1 MDDFDLKDIMARAVE
16 LVPDV
21 RDYLSAR
28 SLLLLA
34 VKAGSDLPSIN
45 AEYHD
50 KITKALIDFLEG
62 GNITSS
68 RNAFKRAIVEAFG
81 PAFDLG
87 WVEGGGDLPTDSDAN
102 DWLNARVGAELGYVE
117 MLYQQAK
124 ELRKEEGFDGFAW
137 ASARADGYT
146 GTLREVYN
154 QGKLRAMKDIMVTFE
169 GEDGAKSCDTC
180 QELKGK
186 RHRISWFVKRNF
198 VPPHGSGLDC
208 AKGGHCQHALYND
221 KGEAVTE

>member
-1 MDDFDLKDIMARAVE
+1 MRTLCT
-16 LVPDV
+16 
-21 RDYLSAR
+21 
-28 SLLLLA
+28 LA
-34 VKAGSDLPSIN
+34 VVVHLLCLVWLGR
-45 AEYHD
+45 AEA
-50 KITKALIDFLEG
+50 TL
-62 GNITSS
+62 
-68 RNAFKRAIVEAFG
+68 
-81 PAFDLG
+81 
-87 WVEGGGDLPTDSDAN
+87 
-102 DWLNARVGAELGYVE
+102 
-117 MLYQQAK
+117 
-124 ELRKEEGFDGFAW
+124 
-137 ASARADGYT
+137 ARADGYT